1 MKKVPL
7 SYYVNLFITEKCIE
21 LYDIDEMIGY
31 KRILSEYY
39 SHLSYLRTYFI
50 SETTSRPD
58 VVNKTFWRLL
68 KAMGDM
74 YGFGPELATDFISK
88 YFRDERYK
96 KYLDYVITYNQ
107 YLEYKN

>member
-1 MKKVPL
+1 MKKIPL

-21 LYDIDEMIGY
+21 LYDVDG
-31 KRILSEYY
+31 KKALSEYFG
-39 SHLSYLRTYFI
+39 HMAYLKTYFI
-50 SETTSRPD
+50 SETTSRPEM
-58 VVNKTFWRLL
+58 VNKTFWVLL
-68 KAMGDM
+68 KAIGDM

-96 KYLDYVITYNQ
+96 KYLDYVIMYNQ